1 MQILENLLIIVKVE
15 IVHKII
21 MKFYIRFPFICLL
34 LIPGL
39 PSNALPMETQ
49 KQCEQRRTVLQY
61 LSNEYSEKPVA
72 MGVAENGG
80 LIEVLSSQK
89 GSTFTIIVTSPEGE
103 TCMVAAGEDWQGLI
117 RTVTPRT

>member
-1 MQILENLLIIVKVE
+1 
-15 IVHKII
+15 

-34 LIPGL
+34 LVLGL
-39 PSNALPMETQ
+39 TSNALPMETQ
-49 KQCEQRRTVLQY
+49 NQCEQRRTVLQY

-117 RTVTPRT
+117 RKVRPRT

>member
-1 MQILENLLIIVKVE
+1 
-15 IVHKII
+15 
-21 MKFYIRFPFICLL
+21 MKFFIRSSIIFLL
-34 LIPGL
+34 SVLGFA
-39 PSNALPMETQ
+39 SNALPIETQ
-49 KQCEQRRTVLQY
+49 QCEQRRTILQY

-89 GSTFTIIVTSPEGE
+89 GNTFTIIVTSPEGE
-103 TCMVAAGEDWQGLI
+103 TCMVAAGEDWQGLS